1 MSRAVVGNKG
11 HYVLNSRYDMI
22 VLGAGAAGMTAA
34 VVAARKGLNVLL
46 IEKSNL
52 VGGTTAVSG
61 GMVWIPANS
70 KMTSVGLSDSM
81 EEARTY
87 LKSII
92 GRSASNEMLETFVK
106 NADRCVQFLES
117 YTAIRFRPVIRYPDY
132 YPNLPGATMGGRVLE
147 PMPFNAARLGAHFK
161 SLRAPLP
168 EFTLF
173 GGMMIDR
180 ADIPHFRK
188 MTRSTRSAY
197 RVARLLLRHIW
208 ERLTHTRG
216 VSLVLGNALA
226 ARLLQSVLDAGVTLA
241 LDTTVTELLMRNRVV
256 AGVKVKANDSILEIQ
271 ATCGVVLAT
280 GGFSHN
286 QALRG
291 RYLPAAATVSAACI
305 VNSGD
310 GIMLAQ
316 SAGAIVK
323 EGINGNAFWVPV
335 SCFQRPDGSRG
346 FFPHTVTDR
355 AKPGLIAVN
364 HAGRRFIN
372 EACSYHAFVS
382 EMLRANVEAD
392 TKTAYLICDSKFIWK
407 YGLGAIQPFT
417 ASLRRYIEQGY
428 LSEAANLHDLGM
440 LINIDPSELE
450 STVAHYNQG
459 AAEGR
464 DPDFGRGGDAYQR
477 HLGDSD
483 VAPNPCVLPIIQ
495 PPYYA
500 IAVHPGDLGT
510 AAGLAANQNGNLL
523 NAAGECIRGL
533 YACGNDMASVMQG
546 SYPGP
551 GITLGPA
558 LTFGFLIGE
567 RLAALHAGDA
577 PHSANSIL
585 HEPVARLRPEA

>member
-1 MSRAVVGNKG
+1 MSRSVARNKG
-11 HYVLNSRYDMI
+11 HYVLNSSYDMI

-34 VVAARKGLNVLL
+34 AVAARKGLNVLL

-70 KMTSVGLSDSM
+70 KMVSVGLSDSVA
-81 EEARTY
+81 EARIY
-87 LKSII
+87 LTSII
-92 GRSASNEMLETFVK
+92 CGTASNDMLESFLK
-106 NADRCVQFLES
+106 NADRCIRFLETN
-117 YTAIRFRPVIRYPDY
+117 TAIRFRPVVRYPDY
-132 YPNLPGATMGGRVLE
+132 YPHLPGATMGGRVLE

-173 GGMMIDR
+173 GGMMVDR
-180 ADIPHFRK
+180 VDIPHFRN
-188 MTRSTRSAY
+188 MARSARSAF
-197 RVARLLLRHIW
+197 RVARLLLRHGW
-208 ERLTHTRG
+208 ERLAHTRG

-241 LDTTVTELLMRNRVV
+241 MDTTVTELLISDRAVV
-256 AGVKVKANDSILEIQ
+256 GVKVKADDDVLEIH

-286 QALRG
+286 QALRS
-291 RYLPAAATVSAACI
+291 RYLPAAATASAACG

-310 GIMLAQ
+310 GITLAQ

-335 SCFQRPDGSRG
+335 SRFQRPDGSRG
-346 FFPHTVTDR
+346 IFPHTVTDR

-364 HAGRRFIN
+364 HSGQRFIN

-382 EMLRANVEAD
+382 EMLRANFGAD
-392 TKTAYLICDSKFIWK
+392 TATAYLICDSKFIWK

-417 ASLRRYIEQGY
+417 VSLRRYIEQGY
-428 LSEAANLHDLGM
+428 LREAANLYDLA
-440 LINIDPSELE
+440 LLLKIDPSGLE
-450 STVAHYNQG
+450 TTVAHYNQG
-459 AAEGR
+459 AAEGS

-483 VAPNPCVLPIIQ
+483 VAPNPCVLPINH

-510 AAGLAANQNGNLL
+510 AAGLAVNQHGNLL
-523 NAAGECIRGL
+523 DAAGESIRGL
-533 YACGNDMASVMQG
+533 YACGNDMASVMEG

-567 RLAALHAGDA
+567 RLAALHAPDDV
-577 PHSANSIL
+577 PHSTKA
-585 HEPVARLRPEA
+585 